1 MCLCASLSGAMLRPQ
16 PSLEY
21 FKSML
26 KRRVVV
32 ALYYERPQRWLPYS
46 GILEYDDRLKEY
58 QVAFDTSAGA
68 LGIYQ
73 LR

>member
-1 MCLCASLSGAMLRPQ
+1 MCLCASHTGANQRPQ
-16 PSLEY
+16 ASHEY
-21 FKSML
+21 FNSML

-32 ALYYERPQRWLPYS
+32 ALYYDRPQRWLPYS

-58 QVAFDTSAGA
+58 QVAFDTGAGA